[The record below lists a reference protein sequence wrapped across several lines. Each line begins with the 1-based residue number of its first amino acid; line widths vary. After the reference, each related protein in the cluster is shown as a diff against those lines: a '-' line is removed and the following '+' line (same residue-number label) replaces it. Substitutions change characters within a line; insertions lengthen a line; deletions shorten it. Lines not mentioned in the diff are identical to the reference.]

1 MKCGR
6 VLGSEGSV
14 KALKVGHACVSWGVD
29 VEVVRSIECRRLP
42 RFGSRTKSRRVP
54 GRYLDESVSWMSNGT
69 DSSFRTV
76 TDPLRM
82 VRRGPKRR
90 AKKVFDIDR
99 ALSGYV
105 IRPSLCSQSE
115 NGARVQTR
123 ENDGDGVP

>member
-54 GRYLDESVSWMSNGT
+54 GRYLDESVSWTS
-69 DSSFRTV
+69 
-76 TDPLRM
+76 
-82 VRRGPKRR
+82 
-90 AKKVFDIDR
+90 
-99 ALSGYV
+99 
-105 IRPSLCSQSE
+105 
-115 NGARVQTR
+115 ARV
-123 ENDGDGVP
+123 EWDGFLFPNSHGSTADGPSGTKAPCQKSI